1 MPSPTSTTVPTL
13 RVSTPASNWSID
25 DLMMLVISSER
36 MAIDVS
42 RLLSQRVGGGQCQR
56 RRGAPHSDGS
66 GGELRP
72 QPLEATPDAPVDES
86 IADPDDDPADQ
97 VGIDRGLERDLTAG
111 HLLETG
117 GDRPDLGVVQRAR
130 ARGDG
135 VDDVVALVI
144 EPAELRRDPRQ
155 LPDPAP

>member
-1 MPSPTSTTVPTL
+1 
-13 RVSTPASNWSID
+13 
-25 DLMMLVISSER
+25 MMLVISSER
-36 MAIDVS
+36 MAIWWV
-42 RLLSQRVGGGQCQR
+42 LLQ
-56 RRGAPHSDGS
+56 GARC
-66 GGELRP
+66 ELVP

-97 VGIDRGLERDLTAG
+97 VGIDRGLERDLGAG

-144 EPAELRRDPRQ
+144 ESAELRRDTRQ
-155 LPDPAP
+155 LPDPPP